1 MSSHSKKTKK
11 IKRKKPKTI
20 APVKKSFLR
29 NLIKTLKHRAEKVNK
44 GITYN
49 NILIK

>member
-1 MSSHSKKTKK
+1 MSSHSKKQTKK

-44 GITYN
+44 GITY
-49 NILIK
+49 KSR